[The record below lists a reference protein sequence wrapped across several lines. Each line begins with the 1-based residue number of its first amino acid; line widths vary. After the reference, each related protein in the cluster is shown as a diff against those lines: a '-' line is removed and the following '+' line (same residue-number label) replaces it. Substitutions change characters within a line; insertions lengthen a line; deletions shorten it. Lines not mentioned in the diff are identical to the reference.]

1 MVIVK
6 SRVNPF
12 YNTALDSPG
21 VLRANAITD
30 VYFCGVST
38 CWAIQSAVQR
48 CPMIVITACILL
60 AMLVPQRQ
68 EQDHQR
74 SLAILVSNR
83 QPCTKQKSTPRTL
96 NL

>member
-12 YNTALDSPG
+12 YNTALDS
-21 VLRANAITD
+21 VLRASAITN

-38 CWAIQSAVQR
+38 CWAIQSAVR
-48 CPMIVITACILL
+48 DAYDRDYCVHIVSDACTS
-60 AMLVPQRQ
+60 AT

-74 SLAILVSNR
+74 SLAILAES
-83 QPCTKQKSTPRTL
+83 QPCTKQKHSRTL